1 MIQLAL
7 CEYFEYFS
15 EGTVYKEGTMTGLV
29 PYNSGYLSPKIGVSG
44 YLGDITEH
52 RDTIIDTFK
61 NISDTGEDTYRGDLI
76 SDVNKGLGIV
86 ATGIKIISAILT
98 ILGGTTNRR

>member
-1 MIQLAL
+1 MAHLVQHTS
-7 CEYFEYFS
+7 EYLLPHTTL
-15 EGTVYKEGTMTGLV
+15 GTIGGLSDHTG
-29 PYNSGYLSPKIGVSG
+29 YSDASDN
-44 YLGDITEH
+44 
-52 RDTIIDTFK
+52 TIIDTIE
-61 NISDTGEDTYRGDLI
+61 NISEAYIETSIATLGDAGHDTYRGDMI